1 MFLNERLCP
10 EFQSSTKIN
19 TFNWSRLRKLSFKRK
34 RFLIKLH
41 PEVHGPYQ
49 DTLEFVLGSRDA
61 CKNFWKTCVEYHT
74 FFRLSDQPKPR
85 ARAILFSRGSSFRY
99 SGRTQKQLV
108 DYVKDGG
115 MKRIPYERK
124 HSKTQMSL
132 RALNANLPRQSV
144 LFTEGTRTPASPS
157 STSASFCSGPAS
169 PPAPVGLL
177 GSKDSSSSPTGPP
190 APSARWPAAERS
202 GVAAAPPPGPPAFQP
217 CQGVGSGL
225 GLWSCGPSSTEGL
238 SRAALGLEAGG
249 AGRER
254 AGHSGHGE
262 GALTVGPSPSRGAP
276 TCGRQ
281 SLRGGPVFTLT
292 SAQLPAFEE
301 FRDGGLADISFFAG
315 GSEAFPFP
323 FGSLRPQAL
332 LCGRLGSAPSSPEG
346 SSPEPA
352 RGSGVRG
359 FESEEEGSLGDVHPV
374 DTSELLEVKAQASLM
389 QRLLSPSAASSL
401 RLHRSETSSLSNAP
415 LPGSLSAHTPG
426 SAAQSEASSMAN
438 FPACSVRS
446 EASSAFHFSDIVDQ
460 LEQLSCPP
468 TTAEDPSGSDTDSWG
483 SEAEAPLDVSLFF
496 GNPFAPTRG
505 ERVLYDLQSNIKNL
519 TPGEQVCTQHS
530 CGLIVI
536 DPIRTH
542 PSRGLGQGH
551 VCGQAKVAVAL
562 GALRSTP
569 RGRGASA
576 QHRLRGRAPRG
587 LDFCLTAAPGPSWLW
602 SRDVHTCRP
611 RTSQAMGPSALVL
624 TGRRLWRDCVTVTD
638 VTGEDGTSGTLC
650 VTEKTHRGAHR
661 GALCSAHGGARHCHR
676 SPEAVPAVP
685 AKSPGVTHSTYV
697 DCLCLLAI
705 KSMIV
710 FPFPGSN
717 DSTASRIFSPAA
729 LEGWLST
736 RRAVLPVLWRT
747 RATTLRVCDK
757 GCQLRVFRAV
767 GPMEPTG
774 CLMPAVGGDAP
785 MEGQSGKCLAF
796 LSGPARAR
804 GPCGQRAE
812 GDLLLHPRSCL
823 PLRPLS
829 GLGAAPLLRSGCSKP
844 AEDGVLGAAQAPRG
858 GGRAPSGVSRHLAP
872 SVMGAGGLSVESPQL
887 PSTRKTPPSLSPLG
901 PAEQGSSPLLSPVLS
916 DAGGAGTDDQEELR
930 HKCAPADEAYFI
942 AKEILATER
951 TYLKDLEVIT
961 VWFRSAVVKADAMPA
976 DLMTLLFSNVDPI
989 YEFHRGFL
997 REVEQ
1002 RLALW
1007 EGSSS
1012 AQATGDHRRI
1022 GDVLLSN
1029 MLQLKT
1035 LTRHFQRLHE
1045 VLTELEA
1052 ASRRLRRL
1060 EALRRDFELQKV
1072 CYLPLNAFLLK
1083 PLQRLRH
1090 YRLLLRRLCA
1100 PDRQDPG
1107 QDPDRGDQDRA
1118 DRREA
1123 LKAITEVTSTLQH
1136 SLVRLE
1142 NLQKLMELQRDLVGI
1157 ENLIA
1162 PGREFIRE
1170 GCLHKLTRKGLQQ
1183 RMFFLV
1189 GAMGAVQAGGL
1200 IVRSQERL
1208 LVPQFS
1214 DMLLYTGRGAS
1225 GTGHFRIRGL
1235 LPLRGMLLIVLD
1247 PPVEERENEWSVPH
1261 CFTIYAAQK
1270 TVVVAASTQLE
1281 KEKWMRDLNAA
1292 IDAAKS
1298 SADTALAPLGS
1309 VLCPHPRRPSDEVSL
1324 EESEDDARRARC
1336 SSGGPGQHRAS
1347 TAMHVCWDRT
1357 TSISRADRS
1366 AAVENQLSG
1375 YLLRKFKNSSG
1386 WQKLW
1391 VVFTNFCLF
1400 FYKTHQVGVLHR
1412 ARGGLC
1418 PWHCRTARPAHCA
1431 LTEPPRFR
1439 TSLAPPLLPCGERR
1453 GAGRL
1458 ASACPA
1464 AFQDDCPLASLPLLG
1479 YSVSLPGEADGI
1491 HKEHVFKLQFKSHV
1505 YFFRAESKYTLGRWM
1520 EVIESASTSPGRA
1533 GTSEEEA

>member
-1 MFLNERLCP
+1 MGELEGTYRVLQTPGTRLGAQTPAGVSTLEPGHGPSAAAAWPAARTPIRVQLLDSSVEVFDVEPKCYGQVLLTQVWKRLNLIECDYFGLEFQNVQSCWIWLEPMKPIVRQVRRPKNTVLRLAVKFFPPDPGQLQEEYTRYLFALQLKRDLLEERLTCTDTTAALLASHLLQAEIGDYEEALVREHLRAHEYLP
-10 EFQSSTKIN
+10 GQERALERILELHRGHAGQTPAESDFQVLEIARKLEMYGIRFHMASDREGTKINLAVSHMGVLVFQSSTKIN

-217 CQGVGSGL
+217 CQ
-225 GLWSCGPSSTEGL
+225 
-238 SRAALGLEAGG
+238 
-249 AGRER
+249 
-254 AGHSGHGE
+254 
-262 GALTVGPSPSRGAP
+262 
-276 TCGRQ
+276 
-281 SLRGGPVFTLT
+281 
-292 SAQLPAFEE
+292 
-301 FRDGGLADISFFAG
+301 
-315 GSEAFPFP
+315 
-323 FGSLRPQAL
+323 
-332 LCGRLGSAPSSPEG
+332 
-346 SSPEPA
+346 
-352 RGSGVRG
+352 
-359 FESEEEGSLGDVHPV
+359 
-374 DTSELLEVKAQASLM
+374 
-389 QRLLSPSAASSL
+389 
-401 RLHRSETSSLSNAP
+401 
-415 LPGSLSAHTPG
+415 
-426 SAAQSEASSMAN
+426 
-438 FPACSVRS
+438 
-446 EASSAFHFSDIVDQ
+446 
-460 LEQLSCPP
+460 
-468 TTAEDPSGSDTDSWG
+468 
-483 SEAEAPLDVSLFF
+483 
-496 GNPFAPTRG
+496 
-505 ERVLYDLQSNIKNL
+505 
-519 TPGEQVCTQHS
+519 
-530 CGLIVI
+530 
-536 DPIRTH
+536 
-542 PSRGLGQGH
+542 
-551 VCGQAKVAVAL
+551 
-562 GALRSTP
+562 
-569 RGRGASA
+569 
-576 QHRLRGRAPRG
+576 
-587 LDFCLTAAPGPSWLW
+587 
-602 SRDVHTCRP
+602 
-611 RTSQAMGPSALVL
+611 
-624 TGRRLWRDCVTVTD
+624 
-638 VTGEDGTSGTLC
+638 
-650 VTEKTHRGAHR
+650 
-661 GALCSAHGGARHCHR
+661 
-676 SPEAVPAVP
+676 
-685 AKSPGVTHSTYV
+685 
-697 DCLCLLAI
+697 
-705 KSMIV
+705 
-710 FPFPGSN
+710 
-717 DSTASRIFSPAA
+717 
-729 LEGWLST
+729 
-736 RRAVLPVLWRT
+736 
-747 RATTLRVCDK
+747 
-757 GCQLRVFRAV
+757 
-767 GPMEPTG
+767 
-774 CLMPAVGGDAP
+774 
-785 MEGQSGKCLAF
+785 
-796 LSGPARAR
+796 
-804 GPCGQRAE
+804 
-812 GDLLLHPRSCL
+812 
-823 PLRPLS
+823 
-829 GLGAAPLLRSGCSKP
+829 
-844 AEDGVLGAAQAPRG
+844 
-858 GGRAPSGVSRHLAP
+858 
-872 SVMGAGGLSVESPQL
+872 GLSVESPQL

-1183 RMFFLV
+1183 RMFFL
-1189 GAMGAVQAGGL
+1189 
-1200 IVRSQERL
+1200 
-1208 LVPQFS
+1208 FS

-1400 FYKTHQVGVLHR
+1400 FYKTHQ
-1412 ARGGLC
+1412 
-1418 PWHCRTARPAHCA
+1418 
-1431 LTEPPRFR
+1431 
-1439 TSLAPPLLPCGERR
+1439 
-1453 GAGRL
+1453 
-1458 ASACPA
+1458 
-1464 AFQDDCPLASLPLLG
+1464 DDCPLASLPLLG

>member
-1 MFLNERLCP
+1 MPKCYGQVLLTQVWKRLNLIECDYFGLEFQNVQSCWIWLEPMKPIVRQVRRPKNTVLRLAVKFFPPDPGQLQEEYTRYLFALQLKRDLLEERLTCTDTTAALLASHLLQAEIGDYEEALVREHLRAHEYLPGQERALERILELHRGHAGQTPAESDFQVLEIARKLEMYGIRFHMASDREGTKINLAVSHMGVLVFQSCACVRLQMFLNERLCP

-132 RALNANLPRQSV
+132 RALNANLPRQSI

-217 CQGVGSGL
+217 CQG
-225 GLWSCGPSSTEGL
+225 
-238 SRAALGLEAGG
+238 
-249 AGRER
+249 
-254 AGHSGHGE
+254 
-262 GALTVGPSPSRGAP
+262 
-276 TCGRQ
+276 
-281 SLRGGPVFTLT
+281 
-292 SAQLPAFEE
+292 
-301 FRDGGLADISFFAG
+301 
-315 GSEAFPFP
+315 
-323 FGSLRPQAL
+323 
-332 LCGRLGSAPSSPEG
+332 
-346 SSPEPA
+346 
-352 RGSGVRG
+352 
-359 FESEEEGSLGDVHPV
+359 
-374 DTSELLEVKAQASLM
+374 
-389 QRLLSPSAASSL
+389 
-401 RLHRSETSSLSNAP
+401 
-415 LPGSLSAHTPG
+415 
-426 SAAQSEASSMAN
+426 
-438 FPACSVRS
+438 
-446 EASSAFHFSDIVDQ
+446 
-460 LEQLSCPP
+460 
-468 TTAEDPSGSDTDSWG
+468 
-483 SEAEAPLDVSLFF
+483 
-496 GNPFAPTRG
+496 
-505 ERVLYDLQSNIKNL
+505 
-519 TPGEQVCTQHS
+519 
-530 CGLIVI
+530 
-536 DPIRTH
+536 
-542 PSRGLGQGH
+542 
-551 VCGQAKVAVAL
+551 
-562 GALRSTP
+562 
-569 RGRGASA
+569 
-576 QHRLRGRAPRG
+576 
-587 LDFCLTAAPGPSWLW
+587 
-602 SRDVHTCRP
+602 
-611 RTSQAMGPSALVL
+611 
-624 TGRRLWRDCVTVTD
+624 
-638 VTGEDGTSGTLC
+638 
-650 VTEKTHRGAHR
+650 
-661 GALCSAHGGARHCHR
+661 
-676 SPEAVPAVP
+676 
-685 AKSPGVTHSTYV
+685 
-697 DCLCLLAI
+697 
-705 KSMIV
+705 
-710 FPFPGSN
+710 
-717 DSTASRIFSPAA
+717 
-729 LEGWLST
+729 
-736 RRAVLPVLWRT
+736 
-747 RATTLRVCDK
+747 
-757 GCQLRVFRAV
+757 
-767 GPMEPTG
+767 
-774 CLMPAVGGDAP
+774 
-785 MEGQSGKCLAF
+785 
-796 LSGPARAR
+796 
-804 GPCGQRAE
+804 
-812 GDLLLHPRSCL
+812 
-823 PLRPLS
+823 
-829 GLGAAPLLRSGCSKP
+829 
-844 AEDGVLGAAQAPRG
+844 
-858 GGRAPSGVSRHLAP
+858 
-872 SVMGAGGLSVESPQL
+872 LSVESPQL

-916 DAGGAGTDDQEELR
+916 DAGGAGMDDQEELR

-1029 MLQLKT
+1029 MLQLKA

-1183 RMFFLV
+1183 RMFFL
-1189 GAMGAVQAGGL
+1189 
-1200 IVRSQERL
+1200 
-1208 LVPQFS
+1208 FS

-1225 GTGHFRIRGL
+1225 GTSHFRIRGL
-1235 LPLRGMLLIVLD
+1235 LPLRGML
-1247 PPVEERENEWSVPH
+1247 VEERENEWSVPH

-1298 SADTALAPLGS
+1298 NADTALAPLGS